1 MNRSH
6 SRRKVIKG
14 GLVAGLGLVLPS
26 RVFAAEELSSDV
38 LAPGEGASATLAST
52 FPSGISTTPA
62 LASGLT
68 SYERRVMDL
77 AARQSQRVRGQ
88 LWRADVVGMVDFAQP
103 SWKPRLHFANLENG
117 TVRSFLVAHGRG
129 SDPAHSGW
137 LQSFSNVV
145 GSEATSRGAYLTAEW
160 YKGKYGTSIRL
171 VGLDQDNSMALPR
184 AIVMHP
190 AWYVD
195 TMMIEKWGK
204 LGRSEGCFAM
214 SNSDFNEALWHL
226 SGGRLLFADRIG
238 EG

>member
-1 MNRSH
+1 MDRNH
-6 SRRKVIKG
+6 SRRRILKG
-14 GLVAGLGLVLPS
+14 GIAAGIGLALPS
-26 RVFAAEELSSDV
+26 RAFASEGVTPDSIM
-38 LAPGEGASATLAST
+38 PGESTAPLAGA
-52 FPSGISTTPA
+52 FPSGLSSVPA
-62 LASGLT
+62 SPTGL
-68 SYERRVMDL
+68 SLYERRVLDV
-77 AARQSQRVRGQ
+77 ASKQASRTRNH
-88 LWRADVVGMVDFAQP
+88 LWRADVVGIVDFAQP
-103 SWKPRLHFANLENG
+103 SSKPRLHFANLENG
-117 TVRSFLVAHGRG
+117 TMRSFLVAHGRG

-137 LQSFSNVV
+137 LQSFSNVP

-171 VGLDQDNSMALPR
+171 VGLDEDNSMALPR

-195 TMMIEKWGK
+195 TMMVEKWGK

-214 SNSDFNEALWHL
+214 SNADFNEALWHL

>member
-1 MNRSH
+1 MDRSH
-6 SRRKVIKG
+6 SRRKIIKG
-14 GLVAGLGLVLPS
+14 GLAAGLGLALPS
-26 RVFAAEELSSDV
+26 RVFAAEDPIAES
-38 LAPGEGASATLAST
+38 ASLVDGSAST
-52 FPSGISTTPA
+52 LSNTFPAGVSTTPA
-62 LASGLT
+62 LASGL
-68 SYERRVMDL
+68 SPYQSRVMDI
-77 AARQSQRVRGQ
+77 AARQAQRVSGH
-88 LWRADVVGMVDFAQP
+88 LWRADVVGIVDFAQP

-117 TVRSFLVAHGRG
+117 TLRSFLVAHGRG

-137 LQSFSNVV
+137 LQHFSNVP

-195 TMMIEKWGK
+195 ATMIEKWGK

-214 SNSDFNEALWHL
+214 SPSDFNEALWHI
-226 SGGRLLFADRIG
+226 SGGRLLYADRIG
-238 EG
+238 EA

>member
-1 MNRSH
+1 MDRTH
-6 SRRKVIKG
+6 SRRKVLQG
-14 GLVAGLGLVLPS
+14 SLVAGLGLALPS
-26 RVFAAEELSSDV
+26 RAFAAEELNSGV
-38 LAPGEGASATLAST
+38 AAPGEGAPATLAST
-52 FPSGISTTPA
+52 FPTGLSSAPA

-68 SYERRVMDL
+68 SYQNRVL
-77 AARQSQRVRGQ
+77 QVASLQAQRVRGH
-88 LWRADVVGMVDFAQP
+88 LWRADIVGIVDFAQP

-137 LQSFSNVV
+137 LQSFSNTP

-171 VGLDQDNSMALPR
+171 VGLDNDNSMALPR

-195 TMMIEKWGK
+195 PTMIEKWGK

-214 SNSDFNEALWHL
+214 SNTDFNEALWHI

>member
-1 MNRSH
+1 
-6 SRRKVIKG
+6 
-14 GLVAGLGLVLPS
+14 LVAGLGLALPALA
-26 RVFAAEELSSDV
+26 FAAEEAAETGD
-38 LAPGEGASATLAST
+38 ATTLAST
-52 FPSGISTTPA
+52 FPTGISATPA
-62 LASGLT
+62 MADGLIP
-68 SYERRVMDL
+68 YQRRVL
-77 AARQSQRVRGQ
+77 EVAARQSQRVRGQ
-88 LWRADVVGMVDFAQP
+88 LWRADVVGIVDFAQP
-103 SWKPRLHFANLENG
+103 SSLPRLHFANLENG

-137 LQSFSNVV
+137 LQSFSNVP

-171 VGLDQDNSMALPR
+171 LGLDQDNSMALPR

-195 TMMIEKWGK
+195 PTMVEKWGK

-238 EG
+238 QG

>member
-1 MNRSH
+1 MDRSFE
-6 SRRKVIKG
+6 RRTIIKG
-14 GLVAGLGLVLPS
+14 GLAAGLGLAVPGRLLGAET
-26 RVFAAEELSSDV
+26 VAA
-38 LAPGEGASATLAST
+38 GASPL
-52 FPSGISTTPA
+52 TP
-62 LASGLT
+62 
-68 SYERRVMDL
+68 YERRVL
-77 AARQSQRVRGQ
+77 QVAATQAERLGGK
-88 LWRADVVGMVDFAQP
+88 LWRNDVVGIADFAQP
-103 SWKPRLHFANLENG
+103 SWKPRLHFANLEAG
-117 TVRSFLVAHGRG
+117 TVRSFLLAHGRG

-137 LQSFSNVV
+137 LQTFSNVP
-145 GSEATSRGAYLTAEW
+145 GSEATSRGAFLTCEW

-171 VGLDQDNSMALPR
+171 EGLDTDNSNALQR

-195 TMMIEKWGK
+195 PAMIDKWGK

>member
-1 MNRSH
+1 MDRAH
-6 SRRKVIKG
+6 SRRKVLK
-14 GLVAGLGLVLPS
+14 AGIAAGVTAAFPS
-26 RVFAAEELSSDV
+26 RSWATEGVTPDGAVPGADSAALVPGAAALS
-38 LAPGEGASATLAST
+38 AA
-52 FPSGISTTPA
+52 PSGLSP
-62 LASGLT
+62 
-68 SYERRVMDL
+68 YQRRVMEV
-77 AARQSQRVRGQ
+77 ASRQASRVRNH
-88 LWRADVVGMVDFAQP
+88 LWRSDVVGIVDFAQP

-117 TVRSFLVAHGRG
+117 TMRSFLVAHGRG

-137 LQSFSNVV
+137 LQSFSNVP

-171 VGLDQDNSMALPR
+171 LGLDPDNSMALPR

-195 TMMIEKWGK
+195 TVMIDKWGK

-214 SNSDFNEALWHL
+214 SNADFNEALWHL